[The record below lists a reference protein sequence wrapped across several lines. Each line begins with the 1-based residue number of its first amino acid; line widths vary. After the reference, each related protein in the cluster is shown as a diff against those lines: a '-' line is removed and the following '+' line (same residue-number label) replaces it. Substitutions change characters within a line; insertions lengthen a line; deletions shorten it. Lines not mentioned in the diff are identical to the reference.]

1 MGEELRYTITAEDKA
16 SATNRKVGMSLT
28 DIRSGL
34 QMAADAYRMMSQA
47 VNATITPTIQLA
59 ANQRDLARITGS
71 TAEEAGILIQA
82 TDDMGISYAAL
93 EAASKK
99 LNAEGLSLTLE
110 SLTELRAEY
119 AQLSDPVE
127 RARFA
132 TEHFGKSAGPEMQKA
147 LDLSTAA
154 FDEFTAGARES
165 GLVLSNEAVVG
176 AREYEIAQD
185 DMNDS
190 IETAKVLV
198 GQELVPMITEL
209 SSALTEVL
217 VPATKWAMQTWRD
230 ANETVRM
237 AEVIME
243 NAAIWISEATGEI
256 TAQEA
261 AQRRLE
267 MAWKATGMT
276 ASEVSFATAQHTIL
290 AVEAAQGD
298 DTFAQALIS
307 TNKELELRPYL
318 AAIAAEEQEA
328 LTASTLDEAEAEAL
342 VSERLSAL
350 KANMAGAI
358 GGELESFRQKN
369 VELQNEASTL
379 KARIEELNAKKYLT
393 PEQRQ
398 ELEDTKTQYSE
409 AREKIADTAKEHEIA
424 TKKILFGIIEQRL
437 AMEGMTMDESTF
449 LVTLAEKW
457 GMVDHATATATQ
469 TILLGVEEAQASG
482 NWDALYGRIDETKN
496 RLLGIPDRT
505 VNVDIFY
512 NQHGEPGPD
521 VPVVIVPENTGN
533 QTWGGA
539 QAEGG
544 VHHVSRPTLFV
555 AGDAGGETVAFIPDS
570 KRVPMA
576 ESALGDSTPSE
587 RSIVVNLTYAPLIS
601 TGDRVELQ
609 TRLKPL
615 LKELLGV

>member
-34 QMAADAYRMMSQA
+34 QMAADAYRMMTQA
-47 VNATITPTIQLA
+47 VNATVTPTIQLA
-59 ANQRDLARITGS
+59 ENQRDLARITGS
-71 TAEEAGILIQA
+71 TAEQAGVLIQA
-82 TDDMGISYAAL
+82 TDDMGISFDAL
-93 EAASKK
+93 KAASKK
-99 LNAEGLSLTLE
+99 LNAEGFSLTLE
-110 SLTELRAEY
+110 SLTEMREQY
-119 AQLSDPVE
+119 AQLKDPVE
-127 RARFA
+127 RAQFA
-132 TEHFGKSAGPEMQKA
+132 TEHFGRSAGPEMQKA

-154 FDEFTAGARES
+154 FEEFTAGARES
-165 GLVLSNEAVVG
+165 GLVLSNEAVAG

-185 DMNDS
+185 NLNDATQ
-190 IETAKVLV
+190 TAIVLV
-198 GQELVPMITEL
+198 GQELVPIITEV
-209 SSALTEVL
+209 SLTLTNYL
-217 VPATKWAMQTWRD
+217 VPATQWATKTWRE

-237 AEVIME
+237 ASVIME
-243 NAAIWISEATGEI
+243 SAAIWISEATGEI
-256 TAQEA
+256 TTQEA

-267 MAWKATGMT
+267 LAWKATGMT
-276 ASEVSFATAQHTIL
+276 ATEVNFATAQHTIL

-318 AAIAAEEQEA
+318 AAIAAEEQEV
-328 LTASTLDEAEAEAL
+328 LTAATLDEAEAEAL
-342 VSERLSAL
+342 VNERMSTLR
-350 KANMAGAI
+350 ANMAGAV

-369 VELQNEASTL
+369 VDLQNEASTL
-379 KARIEELNAKKYLT
+379 KARIDELNAKTYLT

-398 ELEDTKTQYSE
+398 ELEDTQAQYKE
-409 AREKIADTAKEHEIA
+409 VKNKIKETADEHDIA
-424 TKKILFGIIEQRL
+424 TKRILFNIVEQRL
-437 AMEGMTMDESTF
+437 AMEGMTLDESGF

-457 GMVDHATATATQ
+457 GLVDHATATATQ

-496 RLLGIPDRT
+496 RLLGIPNRT
-505 VNVDIFY
+505 VTVDIVY
-512 NQHGEPGPD
+512 AQHGEPGPD
-521 VPVVIVPENTGN
+521 APVVIVPENTGN

-539 QAEGG
+539 QSEGG
-544 VHHVSRPTLFV
+544 VYHVSRPTVFV
-555 AGDAGGETVAFIPDS
+555 AGDAGGETAAFIPDS
-570 KRVPMA
+570 QRGSLPTEVPVSSSPA
-576 ESALGDSTPSE
+576 ERPV
-587 RSIVVNLTYAPLIS
+587 IINLTYAPLIS

>member
-16 SATNRKVGMSLT
+16 SATNRRVGMSLT

-34 QMAADAYRMMSQA
+34 QMAGDAYRMMTQA
-47 VNATITPTIQLA
+47 INAAVTPTIQLA
-59 ANQRDLARITGS
+59 ENQRDLARITGS

-132 TEHFGKSAGPEMQKA
+132 TEHFGKSAGPQMQKA
-147 LDLSTAA
+147 LDLSTSA
-154 FDEFTAGARES
+154 FEEFTAGARES
-165 GLVLSNEAVVG
+165 GLVLSNEAVAG

-185 DMNDS
+185 NMNDAV
-190 IETAKVLV
+190 ETAKVLV

-243 NAAIWISEATGEI
+243 NAAIWIAEATGQI

-261 AQRRLE
+261 AQRRLK

-276 ASEVSFATAQHTIL
+276 ASEVNLATAEHTIL

-328 LTASTLDEAEAEAL
+328 LTASTLAEAEAEAL

-379 KARIEELNAKKYLT
+379 KARIEELSAKKYLT

-398 ELEDTKTQYSE
+398 ELEDTKIQYSE
-409 AREKIADTAKEHEIA
+409 VKDNIADTAKEHEIA
-424 TKKILFGIIEQRL
+424 TKKILFGIVEQRL
-437 AMEGMTMDESTF
+437 AMEGMTLDESAF

-521 VPVVIVPENTGN
+521 VPVVIQPEDTGN

-544 VHHVSRPTLFV
+544 VHHVSRPTVFV
-555 AGDAGGETVAFIPDS
+555 AGEAGGETVAFIPDS

-615 LKELLGV
+615 LKDLLGV